1 MLGQYEQADHALE
14 ATGAKRN
21 GRRPYA
27 RIGRHPTRI
36 GALTNGYP
44 GVFLSEGYRCEWSIV
59 VGDRVR
65 RLRNA
70 RGLTLVEMTRLID
83 KPNEGFYSPGYFS
96 RLERGWASPPLY
108 VYLAIA
114 AEFGVEAGRLLGP
127 DDVEKQLSDREMT
140 LVEVVRRERI
150 PAAEAIARVLR
161 APDPE
166 GPHGAAARATDAAP
180 P

>member
-1 MLGQYEQADHALE
+1 MAGTRPGRARA
-14 ATGAKRN
+14 GANR
-21 GRRPYA
+21 GPRRLDNS
-27 RIGRHPTRI
+27 IGRHATRI
-36 GALTNGYP
+36 GALVNGYP
-44 GVFLSEGYRCEWSIV
+44 STFLSEGYRCEWSVV

-70 RGLTLVEMTRLID
+70 RGLTLVEMTRVIE

-114 AEFGVEAGRLLGP
+114 AELGVEAGRLLGP
-127 DDVEKQLSDREMT
+127 DDVEKPLTDREMA
-140 LVEVVRRERI
+140 LVEVIRHAQIE
-150 PAAEAIARVLR
+150 PAEAITRILR
-161 APDPE
+161 PE
-166 GPHGAAARATDAAP
+166 GASVAEPAP